1 MALIYAGPHDLA
13 RQAFHQSGLEFEVL
27 WPWMHF
33 GEVVRVIIRPSNLR
47 VGNLILVPELLDP
60 LLAHINVL
68 HTVALGYTLSEAD
81 GCSGVHS
88 NQNRPFDLYTQFFRP
103 ESNV

>member
-13 RQAFHQSGLEFEVL
+13 RQAFHQSGLKFEVL

-33 GEVVRVIIRPSNLR
+33 GEVVRVIVRPSNLR

-60 LLAHINVL
+60 LLAHIDVL
-68 HTVALGYTLSEAD
+68 HAATLGCTLCKAD

-88 NQNRPFDLYTQFFRP
+88 DRNRPFDLETQFFRP
-103 ESNV
+103 ESKV

>member
-13 RQAFHQSGLEFEVL
+13 RQAFHQSALEFEVL

-33 GEVVRVIIRPSNLR
+33 SEVVGVIVRPSNLR

-60 LLAHINVL
+60 LLAHIDVL
-68 HTVALGYTLSEAD
+68 HTAALGCTLGEAD

-88 NQNRPFDLYTQFFRP
+88 NRNRPFDLETQFFCP
-103 ESNV
+103 ESKV